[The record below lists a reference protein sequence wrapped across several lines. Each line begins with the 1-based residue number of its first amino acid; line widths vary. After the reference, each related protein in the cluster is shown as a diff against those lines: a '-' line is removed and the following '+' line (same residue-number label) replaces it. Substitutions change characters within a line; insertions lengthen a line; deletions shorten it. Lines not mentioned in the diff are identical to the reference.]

1 MRISAGSTLRLP
13 SMSSTSCAPNRDSN
27 QKPPPLRFD
36 QTGLRGKLA
45 ESLSMNPPTKSIGPL
60 TYRLERNRSLSSMT
74 PLIHTTL
81 CVFTSQKTPRGW
93 PFVYDQLSLDEQ

>member
-1 MRISAGSTLRLP
+1 
-13 SMSSTSCAPNRDSN
+13 
-27 QKPPPLRFD
+27 
-36 QTGLRGKLA
+36 
-45 ESLSMNPPTKSIGPL
+45 MNPPTKSIGPL